1 MRRTRLTSAA
11 VALIGSM
18 VVCAGTPALASAA
31 ETVYGLTSG
40 DSLVA
45 FNSDAPSATTAP
57 VAITSAATG
66 LQLAVDVVAIDVRP
80 ATGQLYALAKGAG
93 VTANGFIYRIDP
105 VSAAATLIT
114 STPFDLDGTNFGLDF
129 NPTSDRLRVVS
140 ETSLQNLRVNP
151 NTGNLVQAD
160 GILTYA
166 PGDPGA
172 SGFAPAVSGIAYTS
186 NVPAAATTEL
196 LGIDR
201 ANNALALQSP
211 PNNGTL
217 TTRHALTG
225 VVAGL
230 SPSVGFDISASGL
243 ALATATPTGGSTRSL
258 YSVNV
263 SSAAMTR
270 IGDFPASVNVD
281 DLAIAQAQALFAA
294 VTAEP
299 AGSQDIFIFAPA
311 RPETLGAS
319 HPITGLVQAGEA
331 VVGID
336 SRPATGK
343 VVALTNRNRLYT
355 LDPLSGVASEPRTLQ
370 GNNADLSPATTFGVD
385 FNPVTDRLGVT
396 LNDDRSVNIAADAP
410 AQVAVD
416 ADVSY
421 PPTDPGDGT
430 NPRIVAKGFTNAVA
444 GATSA
449 QQYDIDAARS
459 FLVTQDSP
467 TGTLTSVGTSGL
479 FAAGSELAGSTIT
492 DAASLDIVPGLNT
505 QYAALQRTG
514 NAFSELFALNGAG
527 NGQAVLVGRI
537 GTAATPLV
545 GSITALL
552 PTPSGPG
559 PGPGPGGGTTTPP
572 PPGAGTSGI
581 PGVDKVAPI
590 ALVVANTLQA
600 KTLRA
605 NGLSVLMFCN
615 ERCAVST
622 RLLAGKTVI
631 GSGKGS
637 LTKAGDTRFRFKLT
651 AAGRAKTPTNRNTRL
666 GLESTVV
673 DAAGNSK
680 TTRTALTALKTLPPS
695 ARTSARTSA
704 VLDRAQADTVAPVS
718 LVVANGLQATK
729 LRLDGLSVLYA
740 CDGPCNVKTNL
751 LAGDTVIGTGSS
763 SIKEGGIARF
773 RFKLNANGRRI
784 ITQDASRRLGLES
797 TVSDPAGNKAKQ
809 RTALTV
815 RRVVR

>member
-1 MRRTRLTSAA
+1 MLKGAL
-11 VALIGSM
+11 ALIAT
-18 VVCAGTPALASAA
+18 VVACASAPAAAGAA
-31 ETVYGLTSG
+31 ELTYGLTSG
-40 DSLVA
+40 DALVSFA
-45 FNSDAPSATTAP
+45 SNTPGTTSSP
-57 VAITSAATG
+57 VAITNAATG
-66 LQLAVDVVAIDVRP
+66 LPLLSDVVGIDVRP
-80 ATGQLYALAKGAG
+80 ATGQLYALVKSATP
-93 VTANGFIYRIDP
+93 TANGTIWRIDP
-105 VSAAATLIT
+105 NTAIATLLT
-114 STPFDLDGTNFGLDF
+114 STPFDLNGTNFGLDF
-129 NPTSDRLRVVS
+129 NPTSDRIRIVA
-140 ETSLQNLRVNP
+140 EDTRQNLRANP
-151 NTGNLVQAD
+151 NTGDLVQYD

-166 PGDPGA
+166 LGDPKA
-172 SGFAPAVSGIAYTS
+172 SGFAPGVSGVAYTN
-186 NVPAAATTEL
+186 NVPTAGTTEL
-196 LGIDR
+196 LAIDR
-201 ANNALALQSP
+201 ANNTLALQNP

-217 TTRHALTG
+217 NTRANLTG
-225 VVAGL
+225 VIAGL

-243 ALATATPTGGSTRSL
+243 ALAAATPTGSSTRSL
-258 YSVNV
+258 YAVNTTTGALSPV
-263 SSAAMTR
+263 GA
-270 IGDFPASVNVD
+270 FPATVNVD
-281 DLAIAQAQALFAA
+281 DIAIAQTAVLFAA

-299 AGSQDIFIFAPA
+299 GGSQDVFLFSPT
-311 RPETLGAS
+311 RPNDPGPLR
-319 HPITGLVQAGEA
+319 PITGLAESDEQII
-331 VVGID
+331 GID
-336 SRPATGK
+336 SRPATGTI
-343 VVALTNRNRLYT
+343 VALTNHNRLYN
-355 LDPLSGVASEPRTLQ
+355 LDPLSGAVAAGRSLTG
-370 GNNADLSPATTFGVD
+370 GNASLSDGTTFGVD
-385 FNPVTDRLGVT
+385 FNPLTDRLGVT
-396 LNDDRSVNIAADAP
+396 LNTALSDRSVTIAPDSPSLVTPEAN
-410 AQVAVD
+410 VD
-416 ADVSY
+416 Y
-421 PPTDPGDGT
+421 PPTDPGTGT
-430 NPRIVAKGFTNAVA
+430 NPRIVAKGFTNAVPA
-444 GATSA
+444 ATST
-449 QQYDIDAARS
+449 QQYDIDAARN

-479 FAAGSELAGSTIT
+479 FTAELAGATIT
-492 DAASLDIVPGLNT
+492 DTASLDIVPGLNT

-514 NAFSELFALNGAG
+514 NAYSELFALNGAG
-527 NGQAVLVGRI
+527 NGQAVLVGRL
-537 GTAATPLV
+537 GSAATPLV

-552 PTPSGPG
+552 PAPSGPG
-559 PGPGPGGGTTTPP
+559 PGPGPGGGGTTTP

-680 TTRTALTALKTLPPS
+680 VTRTALTALKTLPPS
-695 ARTSARTSA
+695 AKTSARTSA

-763 SIKEGGIARF
+763 SIKEAGIARF